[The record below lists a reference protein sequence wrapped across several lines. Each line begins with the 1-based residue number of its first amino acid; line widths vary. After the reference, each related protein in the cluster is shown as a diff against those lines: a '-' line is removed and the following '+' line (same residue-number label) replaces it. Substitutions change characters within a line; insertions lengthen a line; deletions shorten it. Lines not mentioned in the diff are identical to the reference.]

1 MEQTISTTCCET
13 EPMIRKR
20 HNKIQIG
27 CYKKDH
33 TVRYFLIGVA
43 VLTLISFLSLDID
56 WYKLLV
62 RLPEIPLVFVKL
74 FMFHFNKMDQ
84 IITAFLETVSVA
96 VLSTFLGIILGMIF
110 GVFAAD
116 NILRIRFLP
125 TFVKAF
131 FSFIRAIPTVVWV
144 LLMLVCL
151 GFGPGAGI
159 VGLCIHTTAFFTR
172 SFAQSFEDVSD
183 EVIEALEVTGARKMQ
198 IFFQAILHSSLSQII
213 AWIGMRFEI
222 NFAECAIL
230 GMVGAGGIGFMIS
243 NSIQGY
249 DYGTAGVAI
258 VIVFLFAYGIERT
271 FVAIKRTLAKSIA

>member
-1 MEQTISTTCCET
+1 MQAFYETI
-13 EPMIRKR
+13 
-20 HNKIQIG
+20 
-27 CYKKDH
+27 
-33 TVRYFLIGVA
+33 
-43 VLTLISFLSLDID
+43 
-56 WYKLLV
+56 
-62 RLPEIPLVFVKL
+62 
-74 FMFHFNKMDQ
+74 
-84 IITAFLETVSVA
+84 SVA
-96 VLSTFLGIILGMIF
+96 VLSTFIGIILGMFF
-110 GVFAAD
+110 GIFAAD

-131 FSFIRAIPTVVWV
+131 FSFIRAIPTIVWV

-151 GFGPGAGI
+151 GFGPAAGI
-159 VGLCIHTTAFFTR
+159 VGLSIHTTAFFTR
-172 SFAQSFEDVSD
+172 SFAQSFEDVPD
-183 EVIEALEVTGARKMQ
+183 EVLEALEATGARKMQ

-258 VIVFLFAYGIERT
+258 VMVFLFAYCIERT
-271 FVAIKRTLAKSIA
+271 FVAIKRALAKND